1 MKTFFCFY
9 IESLKPINKSVTV
22 RFVLMNL
29 ILNGQFWNTLISMTI
44 FIALNEFGHEFIYKL
59 SILRDQLA
67 SFSNNFLITENK
79 LEAAFWVR
87 DLINYKIIEIWAG
100 KPLSVSFRKE
110 ISY

>member
-1 MKTFFCFY
+1 
-9 IESLKPINKSVTV
+9 
-22 RFVLMNL
+22 
-29 ILNGQFWNTLISMTI
+29 MTI

-87 DLINYKIIEIWAG
+87 DLINYKIIEI
-100 KPLSVSFRKE
+100 
-110 ISY
+110 